1 MGQGPGVARG
11 PPAARLGSRRPS
23 LGHHSAHPGLSSTL
37 FCRLLR
43 LSSNTSMRTN
53 VFFCLWDS
61 LISQEFL
68 LYSLPVS
75 KGYLDPLG
83 CVRSSDTPVP
93 SQHTGSG
100 SLHMHVRM
108 ARQSPGDTG
117 RAGLAAVATRGPPV
131 QFPVVPACSP
141 LPCCVPSRCSCRS
154 RVLLY
159 YILCSQRWRSSIR
172 ERSVAQSCP
181 TLCDPMNCS
190 TPGLPVHHQLLEF
203 TQTHVHRVSDAIQP
217 SHPLSSPSP
226 FAPNPSQHQSLS
238 Q

>member
-1 MGQGPGVARG
+1 MGHGPGVARG

-100 SLHMHVRM
+100 SLHMRVRM

-117 RAGLAAVATRGPPV
+117 RAGLAAMATRGPPV
-131 QFPVVPACSP
+131 RVPVVPACSP

-159 YILCSQRWRSSIR
+159 SLQPKTEKLYQGEIS
-172 ERSVAQSCP
+172 RSVVSNSLRPHESQHTRPPCP
-181 TLCDPMNCS
+181 SP
-190 TPGLPVHHQLLEF
+190 TPGVH
-203 TQTHVHRVSDAIQP
+203 SDSRP
-217 SHPLSSPSP
+217 S
-226 FAPNPSQHQSLS
+226 SQ
-238 Q
+238 